1 MRRRSLQTTALA
13 ALLAGVSCV
22 LAVTVPLSAQRPAFP
37 APNATTDTLETLPV
51 QGRVSMIG
59 GAGGNITVQVGD
71 DGAVLVDAGLEP
83 FADKV
88 LAEVRKLT
96 PKPIRMIVS
105 TTTDRDHLGG
115 NDAVSKTG
123 EPLYL
128 AQNSGAV
135 TIPGAMLVGHE
146 RAALALSRVDGPA
159 ALPQKLWPFD
169 TFFGPLK
176 KVFANGEP
184 IEMHHLPAAH
194 TDGDLMVFFRQS
206 DVIAAGDAYDTT
218 AYPHV
223 DAAAGGSLQGI
234 IDALNRIITI
244 AVPAFNQIGGTRIV
258 PGHGRISNQS
268 DVVEYRDMATIVQD
282 RIRLLVKQ
290 GRTLDQV
297 RAAGVTKDYDGIYGA
312 TTGPWTTAQFI
323 EAVYREE
330 TRLARR

>member
-1 MRRRSLQTTALA
+1 MRRRASVSL
-13 ALLAGVSCV
+13 ALLAATVGTV
-22 LAVTVPLSAQRPAFP
+22 LTGTATLRAQRPAYP
-37 APNATTDTLETLPV
+37 APNAATDTLETLPV

-59 GAGGNITVQVGD
+59 GAGGNIVVQVGD
-71 DGAVLVDAGLEP
+71 DGVVLVDAGLEP
-83 FADKV
+83 FAGKV
-88 LAEVRKLT
+88 LAEVRRLS

-105 TTTDRDHLGG
+105 TTTDGDHLGG
-115 NDAVSKTG
+115 NDAVSKAG
-123 EPLYL
+123 EPLYR

-146 RAALALSRVDGPA
+146 RAALALSRVEGPA

-184 IEMHHLPAAH
+184 VEIHHLPASH
-194 TDGDLMVFFRQS
+194 TDGDVLVFFRGS

-218 AYPHV
+218 GYPRV
-223 DAAAGGSLQGI
+223 DPAAGGSLSGI

-244 AVPAFNQIGGTRIV
+244 AVPSFNQIGGTRIV

-268 DVVEYRDMATIVQD
+268 DVVEYRDMATIVRD

-290 GRTLDQV
+290 GRSLEQV

-312 TTGPWTTAQFI
+312 SAGPWTTAQFI
-323 EAVYREE
+323 EAIYREE
-330 TRLARR
+330 TRAARR